1 MPRQEEDVVT
11 VKVETPAALGASLVE
26 GQDLRD
32 MGKMLR
38 KGVGKQGWVREE
50 GDVCLTAAMH
60 HPLLGL
66 FPSDDSAI
74 STK

>member
-38 KGVGKQGWVREE
+38 KGVGKQGWVRE
-50 GDVCLTAAMH
+50 
-60 HPLLGL
+60 
-66 FPSDDSAI
+66 
-74 STK
+74 